1 MDASKLLQW
10 YNLIFWLPMAV
21 AALLLLLTSLRL
33 GHHGGHHGGHG
44 AHAGHAPTHAPPVGH
59 AHAPVT
65 HGHAPVAPGH
75 SHGPAAG
82 HPPAPGSHPS
92 APAHGTNHPAP
103 HPAQNR
109 HDGSSKSS
117 DQRPNVTVTTNVAA
131 HFHGPRR
138 APLMMVLEAFLLLW
152 GIFGLWASQRMLHGD
167 NPTPGQVLPVLGIA
181 LAGGVVGGRIAAWF
195 IARILPPDET
205 LIVSHDGLFGMT
217 GVVAFPV
224 SREAGRIHI
233 YDQYGTLHDEMCRTA
248 PDHAP
253 IEKGRRAMVMDV
265 DTQGNLIV
273 EEVAD
278 SVR

>member
-21 AALLLLLTSLRL
+21 AALLLLVTSLRP

-44 AHAGHAPTHAPPVGH
+44 AHGGHAPAHAPPAGHA
-59 AHAPVT
+59 
-65 HGHAPVAPGH
+65 HAPVAPGH
-75 SHGPAAG
+75 GHSPAAG
-82 HPPAPGSHPS
+82 HPSAPGSHP
-92 APAHGTNHPAP
+92 PAHARGTNHPTHP
-103 HPAQNR
+103 PAQNT
-109 HDGSSKSS
+109 HDGNDKNSA
-117 DQRPNVTVTTNVAA
+117 QRPNVTVTTNFVG
-131 HFHGPRR
+131 HFNGPRR
-138 APLMMVLEAFLLLW
+138 APLMLVLEAFLLLW

-167 NPTPGQVLPVLGIA
+167 SPTPGQVLPVLGIA
-181 LAGGVVGGRIAAWF
+181 LVGGVVGARIAAWF
-195 IARILPPDET
+195 IARLLPPDET

-217 GVVAFPV
+217 GMVAFPV

-253 IEKGRRAMVMDV
+253 IAKGRRAMVMDV